1 MDRGAWQAIVHW
13 VAKSG
18 TEQPTLSLHF
28 LLWGGIIV
36 LKSLGL
42 DLKYTSKIV
51 KKEGV
56 KNIEAESW
64 TGIKAG

>member
-1 MDRGAWQAIVHW
+1 MIV
-13 VAKSG
+13 VVDF
-18 TEQPTLSLHF
+18 F
-28 LLWGGIIV
+28 LTHLPFEIHTKIMAGGIIV

>member
-1 MDRGAWQAIVHW
+1 MIV
-13 VAKSG
+13 VVDF
-18 TEQPTLSLHF
+18 F
-28 LLWGGIIV
+28 LTHLPFEMQTKIMAGGIIV

-64 TGIKAG
+64 MGIKAG